1 MYKTL
6 PLNNLKAT
14 KKLWMQKS
22 QCLLFVLKWSYFYY
36 IICVTLLLKQ
46 CLCCVILSKADT
58 RTVIPVDMPL
68 LIAFDN
74 GVAKTSAANL
84 IDFGNFFKTCSL
96 FSIYFVCCCPRLSVL
111 IPSSLTHTLNNIYYT
126 KYIKIP

>member
-1 MYKTL
+1 MNAKIAVFVICFEVIIFL
-6 PLNNLKAT
+6 LHNLRNGT
-14 KKLWMQKS
+14 FETM
-22 QCLLFVLKWSYFYY
+22 
-36 IICVTLLLKQ
+36 
-46 CLCCVILSKADT
+46 CCVILSKTDT
-58 RTVIPVDMPL
+58 RAVIPVDMLL

-74 GVAKTSAANL
+74 SVAKTSAANL

-111 IPSSLTHTLNNIYYT
+111 IPSSLTHTLNNIIYYT